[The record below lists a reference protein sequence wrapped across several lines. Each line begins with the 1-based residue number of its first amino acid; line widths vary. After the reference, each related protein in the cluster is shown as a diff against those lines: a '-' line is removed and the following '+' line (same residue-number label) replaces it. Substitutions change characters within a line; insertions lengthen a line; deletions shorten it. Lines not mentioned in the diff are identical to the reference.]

1 MSDTTLT
8 DAAKAMFTEPI
19 VASFTTVNTDG
30 SLQMTPTWI
39 DLDGDVV
46 VVNTMSAR
54 LKARN
59 VQARPAVGVMLVD
72 PTNPFRVVSLAGEVV
87 DRVEEGAVEHI
98 DALKQRYMGLDKHP
112 FDHPDEGVR
121 VMLRI
126 EPRRIYMQP
135 A

>member
-98 DALKQRYMGLDKHP
+98 DALTQRYMGLDKHP